1 MNVAKFIPAA
11 DSWFKK
17 AMSLPQNTS
26 ADSDVLSVGEGGQ
39 NSSLCVNVDVNAAI
53 TLTATK
59 VLTIA
64 IKTSADGT
72 NWTTLHSETFD
83 EAPTGHV
90 LDYVLPPSCKEKA
103 KVTLTTDDS
112 SADGKV
118 DIYLT
123 YIPR

>member
-1 MNVAKFIPAA
+1 
-11 DSWFKK
+11 
-17 AMSLPQNTS
+17 MSLPQNTS

-59 VLTIA
+59 VLTIV

>member
-1 MNVAKFIPAA
+1 MDFSKRIPASDA
-11 DSWFKK
+11 WFKK

-39 NSSLCVNVDVNAAI
+39 NSSLCVNVDVNATI

-83 EAPTGHV
+83 EAPSGHV